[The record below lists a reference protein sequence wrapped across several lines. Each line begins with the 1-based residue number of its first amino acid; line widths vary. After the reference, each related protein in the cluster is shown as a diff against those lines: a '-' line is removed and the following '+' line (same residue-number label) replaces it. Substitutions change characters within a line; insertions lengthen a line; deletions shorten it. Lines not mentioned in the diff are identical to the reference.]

1 MNISATF
8 QKVLE
13 FCTRRDSTEKKMDQ
27 NETPPPHDG
36 MLRLENLSRNPSPLS
51 PLQTTVTADTPS
63 PASSRPPLRRSTTV
77 DLEWN
82 PAYRPLGGPE
92 YLKILAKYNLFNE
105 DERHGRVVCRF
116 VNAGNLRDRQ
126 PQVIKV
132 EEFSAQGNQEFLAHI
147 SIGNPPQ
154 SISPLFSFSFFCNE
168 SSC

>member
-1 MNISATF
+1 
-8 QKVLE
+8 
-13 FCTRRDSTEKKMDQ
+13 MDE
-27 NETPPPHDG
+27 NETPPPHDD
-36 MLRLENLSRNPSPLS
+36 MVRLERLSRNPPPLP
-51 PLQTTVTADTPS
+51 PLQTSATANTPS
-63 PASSRPPLRRSTTV
+63 PASSRPPLQRSTTV

-82 PAYRPLGGPE
+82 PAYHPLGGPE

-154 SISPLFSFSFFCNE
+154 SIPPSRFIPSLLLQ
-168 SSC
+168 